1 MDKLTMGDR
10 IKEARKKNGL
20 TQEQLAERLDVSVEF
35 VGQIERGLKLP
46 SMQVFIKI
54 IEALNVSADYLL
66 RDSVSTG
73 QLFGD
78 NAIGRKIEKHGLF
91 SVLNYIS
98 KCEIGIGYTLFG
110 DFICCLFWQIFV
122 G

>member
-10 IKEARKKNGL
+10 IKEARKRQKL

-46 SMQVFIKI
+46 SMQVFIKL
-54 IEALNVSADYLL
+54 IEALRVSADYLL

-73 QLFGD
+73 QLFGE
-78 NAIGRKIEKHGLF
+78 NALGRKIEK
-91 SVLNYIS
+91 LNPKQRIALEALIDTYIQ
-98 KCEIGIGYTLFG
+98 YL
-110 DFICCLFWQIFV
+110 D
-122 G
+122 

>member
-10 IKEARKKNGL
+10 IKEARRKQQL
-20 TQEQLAERLDVSVEF
+20 TQEQLAERLDISVEF
-35 VGQIERGLKLP
+35 VSQIERGLKLP
-46 SMQVFIKI
+46 SMQVFIKL

-78 NAIGRKIEKHGLF
+78 HAIGRKIEKLAPKQRIA
-91 SVLNYIS
+91 LEALIDTYIQ
-98 KCEIGIGYTLFG
+98 YL
-110 DFICCLFWQIFV
+110 D
-122 G
+122 